1 MITMAIQLK
10 RKKNMRRYN
19 HRDYILWILLGIS
32 FALIALDANA
42 INEDRDRFCLARNIY
57 YED

>member
-1 MITMAIQLK
+1 
-10 RKKNMRRYN
+10 MRRYN

-42 INEDRDRFCLARNIY
+42 INEDRDRFCLVRNIY
-57 YED
+57 YEN

>member
-1 MITMAIQLK
+1 
-10 RKKNMRRYN
+10 MRRYN

-57 YED
+57 YEN